1 MISSSFLCPRAT
13 RRRRVP
19 FLVARA
25 RTVLEHFKAKDKV
38 RTRRA
43 PPRATSAAAAANF
56 HHFSP
61 HSRSRSGGRRGG
73 ELQGEGGR
81 EGVGLPCV
89 IVLVARSLA
98 APGARR
104 GGVTDRDDHNG
115 PSPARRGPR
124 RREGETT
131 RTSPIG
137 KEGER
142 SRGTGKPGSKA
153 GRQWTKGGERG
164 EVRFGGRKA
173 GSQLPLGHFEF
184 GPLLRSLNWNISIL
198 EATVA
203 DVLCNNFAELPKPEI
218 AFAVNCESTVTK
230 FSSFDGLGGAENLVG

>member
-43 PPRATSAAAAANF
+43 PPPRATSAAAAANF

-81 EGVGLPCV
+81 E
-89 IVLVARSLA
+89 LVFLVSSSLSLA
-98 APGARR
+98 RWPPLAHAGA
-104 GGVTDRDDHNG
+104 
-115 PSPARRGPR
+115 A
-124 RREGETT
+124 
-131 RTSPIG
+131 
-137 KEGER
+137 
-142 SRGTGKPGSKA
+142 
-153 GRQWTKGGERG
+153 
-164 EVRFGGRKA
+164 
-173 GSQLPLGHFEF
+173 
-184 GPLLRSLNWNISIL
+184 
-198 EATVA
+198 
-203 DVLCNNFAELPKPEI
+203 
-218 AFAVNCESTVTK
+218 
-230 FSSFDGLGGAENLVG
+230 